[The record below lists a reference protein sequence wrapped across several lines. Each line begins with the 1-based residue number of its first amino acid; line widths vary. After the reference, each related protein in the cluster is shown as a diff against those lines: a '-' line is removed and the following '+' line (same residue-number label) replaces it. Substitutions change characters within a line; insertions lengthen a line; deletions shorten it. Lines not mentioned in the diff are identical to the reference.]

1 MLLRPAPQML
11 FDLFVHVVDN
21 FGDVGVGWRL
31 AADIAA
37 RGPRVRL
44 WVDDPAPLA
53 WMAPEGAP
61 GVEWLRWSEPLPKRE
76 PGDVVI
82 EAFGCDLPAPF
93 VADMRRPTPPLWINL
108 EHLSAESYVE
118 RSHALPSPQQAGPG
132 VGLTKWFLYPGF
144 TTRTAGLIREPG
156 LLGARTAFDRAA
168 WLASQGLRPTSDERV
183 VSLFC
188 YPNEQLGAL
197 LAVLAREPTLLLATP
212 GHAARQVREL
222 LGPAMARAR
231 LRAVELPYLSQPG
244 FDRLLW
250 ACDVNLVRG
259 EDSFVR
265 AQWAGTPFLWQAY
278 PQSDAVHARK
288 LDAFLD
294 HFLDGCDAVL
304 ARGLRQCFARYNGLG
319 TGPIDHWPDRLA
331 WTAHT
336 RRWTQHLASQQDLTS
351 HLLEF
356 VAAKR
361 Q

>member
-1 MLLRPAPQML
+1 ML

-21 FGDVGVGWRL
+21 FGDIGVGWRL

-53 WMAPEGAP
+53 WMAPSGAP
-61 GVEWLRWSEPLPKRE
+61 GVEWLRWSEPLAEHE

-82 EAFGCDLPAPF
+82 EAFGCHLPAQF
-93 VADMRRPTPPLWINL
+93 VARMQRPAPPLWINL
-108 EHLSAESYVE
+108 EHLSAEAYVE

-132 VGLTKWFLYPGF
+132 AGLTKWFVYPGF
-144 TTRTAGLIREPG
+144 TTRTAGLLREPG
-156 LLGARTAFDRAA
+156 LLGARAAFDRTA
-168 WLASQGLRPTSDERV
+168 WLASQGLLHAPDERV

-188 YPNEQLGAL
+188 YQNEQLAAL
-197 LAVLAREPTLLLATP
+197 LAVLAREPTLLLVTP
-212 GHAARQVREL
+212 GPAARQVREL
-222 LGPAMARAR
+222 LGPSLARAR

-250 ACDVNLVRG
+250 ACDLNLVRG

-278 PQSDAVHARK
+278 PQRDEVHARK

-294 HFLDGCDAVL
+294 RFLDGCDAVL
-304 ARGLRQCFARYNGLG
+304 ARGLRQCFARYNGLEP
-319 TGPIDHWPDRLA
+319 GPFDHWPDRLS
-331 WTAHT
+331 WTAHS
-336 RRWTQHLASQQDLTS
+336 RRWTEHLASQQDLTS

-361 Q
+361 R